1 LLEAIGLLSEAG
13 QLLLERLDPSWAIQ
27 GFDTLQ
33 DFALGQRPGFG
44 HFTQQMEVIGH
55 QNVVQNPDPAESLQA
70 AHQGEKILS
79 LHRPAL

>member
-1 LLEAIGLLSEAG
+1 
-13 QLLLERLDPSWAIQ
+13 LLLERLDPAWAIQ

-33 DFALGQRPGFG
+33 DFALGQGPGLG

-55 QNVVQNPDPAESLQA
+55 QNEVQDPDSTENLQA
-70 AHQGEKILS
+70 AHQGEKILR